1 MSEIEEVA
9 RKYIGVPFRH
19 QGRTKDALDC
29 AGLIILIAHDEGIS
43 DFDFTN
49 YRMQPDSVVMRKYLN
64 QNLDRIFTL
73 EPGCILYMSFFKNP
87 QHLAIYTSSNTIIH
101 AASVFGGVVEHSF
114 DKYWISKVKEIYKY
128 RR

>member
-1 MSEIEEVA
+1 MNNIELAA

-29 AGLIILIAHDEGIS
+29 AGLIICVAHDENIS

-49 YRMQPDSVVMRKYLN
+49 YRMQPDAILMRKYLN
-64 QNLDRIFTL
+64 DNLDRIFKL
-73 EPGCILYMSFFKNP
+73 EPGCILYMSFYKNP
-87 QHLAIYTSSNTIIH
+87 QHLAIYTSNNTIIH
-101 AASVFGGVVEHSF
+101 AASLYGKVVEHTFSKF
-114 DKYWISKVKEIYKY
+114 WYTKVKEIYKY